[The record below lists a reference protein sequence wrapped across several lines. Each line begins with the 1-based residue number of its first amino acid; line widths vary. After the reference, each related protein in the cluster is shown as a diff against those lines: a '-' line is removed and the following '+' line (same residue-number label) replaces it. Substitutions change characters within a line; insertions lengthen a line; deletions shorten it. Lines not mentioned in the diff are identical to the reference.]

1 MSLNINLVTLR
12 EGEKMKKEYNDDCP
26 EYVRQFLMNLK
37 LIRDRADRTEE
48 AYYLDIRTFLRYLK
62 YRKGLVPDNVSID
75 EITISDVPIEWLKEF
90 TLSDA
95 YEYLNYLK
103 QDRDNSARTRA
114 RKTSAIK
121 QLFYFLHSKALL
133 IPKNP
138 LADLELPRVKS
149 GLPKYLSLEQSEL
162 LLKSIKS
169 RYFERDYCI
178 INLFLNCGMRL
189 SELAALNFNDYSIDN
204 KTLRLFGKGRKE
216 RIVYLNQSCIDA
228 LNGWFK
234 VRPNTQSEQN
244 AIFVSAKG
252 NRLCTRQIQRIVE
265 KNLMNAGLGNLGI
278 TTHKL
283 RHTAATL
290 MYQHGGVDPL
300 VLKEVLGHK
309 SISTTEIYTHLS
321 NENLK
326 KAAESSPLANNKA
339 IKSKE

>member
-1 MSLNINLVTLR
+1 MKNEYIN
-12 EGEKMKKEYNDDCP
+12 DCP
-26 EYVRQFLMNLK
+26 EYVKQFLMNLK

-62 YRKGLVPDNVSID
+62 YRKGSVPKDTLID

-121 QLFYFLHSKALL
+121 QLFYFLNAKAFLL
-133 IPKNP
+133 SDNP
-138 LADLELPRVKS
+138 LADLEMPRIKS
-149 GLPKYLSLEQSEL
+149 GLPKYLSLEQSIQL
-162 LLKSIKS
+162 LENIKS
-169 RYFERDYCI
+169 KFPERDYCI

-189 SELAALNFNDYSIDN
+189 SELAALNFNDYSADN

-216 RIVYLNQSCIDA
+216 RIVYLNDSCIDS
-228 LNGWFK
+228 LNNWFK
-234 VRPNTQSEQN
+234 VRPDIQSEKN
-244 AIFVSAKG
+244 AIFVSSKG

-265 KNLMNAGLGNLGI
+265 NNLKNAGLGNLGI

-300 VLKEVLGHK
+300 VLKEILGHK

-339 IKSKE
+339 HKSKK